1 MTPSANLAELL
12 SNARA
17 WEEGFQFKHLKTQ
30 PRRHLTILTCMDSR
44 IFPNE
49 LFGLDEGDAHIVR
62 NAGGIYTE
70 DVARSL
76 AISQH
81 MLETREIFVVQHT
94 FCGLLAVTDEQV
106 ADRLERETGQTPPWH
121 AHAFTDL
128 DANVAD
134 TVAKIKADPFIPH
147 TENVSGFVYD
157 VDSGNLRQVI

>member
-1 MTPSANLAELL
+1 MSENLEQLLANAGRW
-12 SNARA
+12 AD
-17 WEEGFQFKHLKTQ
+17 GFSFNHLPTQ
-30 PRRHLTILTCMDSR
+30 PRRRLTILTCMDSR

-62 NAGGIYTE
+62 NAGGIYTQ
-70 DVARSL
+70 DMARSL

-106 ADRLERETGQTPPWH
+106 AERLEASTGQRPGWH

-128 DANVAD
+128 PASVSD

-147 TENVSGFVYD
+147 TDDVTGFVYD
-157 VDSGNLRQVI
+157 VDSGSLERIVG